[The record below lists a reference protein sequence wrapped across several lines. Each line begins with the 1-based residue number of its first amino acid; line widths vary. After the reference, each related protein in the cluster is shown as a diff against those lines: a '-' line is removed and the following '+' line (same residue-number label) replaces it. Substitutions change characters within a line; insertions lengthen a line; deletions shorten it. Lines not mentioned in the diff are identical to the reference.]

1 MQKIEDTY
9 LLKFIKQS
17 DFENHVLATVK
28 GYEEN
33 LKSINLK
40 RFNLNIIDPIK
51 LNFDKELYN
60 ISWEDVIK
68 QEIQRQRDKSNNN
81 AIGYFHQNIFNYIEN
96 CEVPKNGFDI
106 VFKGKERTIYV
117 ELKNKHNTMNS
128 SSAKSSY
135 IKMQNQILDDSNCE
149 CYLVEVIARK
159 SGNIPWAISLNNHHY
174 SHDRIRKVSIDQF
187 YKIVTNDDQSF
198 VNLCEQLP
206 ITLRKLIQ
214 ENKIKTVEKDTVLS
228 ELKEIDSDIAIAI
241 YLLAFQNYLGFI
253 NYSKALLKQIAD
265 YFG

>member
-1 MQKIEDTY
+1 
-9 LLKFIKQS
+9 
-17 DFENHVLATVK
+17 
-28 GYEEN
+28 
-33 LKSINLK
+33 
-40 RFNLNIIDPIK
+40 
-51 LNFDKELYN
+51 
-60 ISWEDVIK
+60 
-68 QEIQRQRDKSNNN
+68 
-81 AIGYFHQNIFNYIEN
+81 
-96 CEVPKNGFDI
+96 
-106 VFKGKERTIYV
+106 
-117 ELKNKHNTMNS
+117 MNS

-135 IKMQNQILDDSNCE
+135 IKMQNQILEDSNCE

-265 YFG
+265 YFD